1 MKTINIKKRLPF
13 SAQEV
18 WDVISDVERCDW
30 VPAVEKITLEG
41 DVRSFTME
49 GIGEVQERILKK
61 DKENMVLQYSAI
73 KTPSQVEHHLAT
85 IFITA
90 KEEGCQFEW
99 VSEVSPDQF
108 SEAIRSGMDV
118 SFQRLVK
125 VLSG

>member
-49 GIGEVQERILKK
+49 GIGEVQEKIIKN
-61 DKENMVLQYSAI
+61 DTENMVLQYSAI
-73 KTPSQVEHHLAT
+73 KTPSQVEHNLAT
-85 IFITA
+85 ISISM
-90 KEEGCQFEW
+90 KDDGCDFEW
-99 VSEVSPDQF
+99 VSEIAPDQF
-108 SEAIRSGMDV
+108 SEAIRSGMDI
-118 SFQRLVK
+118 SFQGLIR
-125 VLSG
+125 VLSN